1 MGLKKNERIE
11 GRDRTLALFRFELER
26 TDGVNEVTTVT
37 VESEKPWEAAKIAK
51 QGMRKQGRWRVKNWK
66 RLIEEV

>member
-1 MGLKKNERIE
+1 M
-11 GRDRTLALFRFELER
+11 ALFRFELER